1 MGYRRIRDE
10 LDGHKGIHVND
21 KRVLRICRKY
31 DIKSNIKW
39 KPKSCTR
46 GDRNPDHIA
55 KNYLH
60 REFHA
65 EKPNEKWLT
74 DVSEFKYYN
83 GIEVHKVYLS
93 AILDLYD
100 RRIVSFKISD
110 HNDNPLVMDT
120 FDEAVR
126 QEPDAHPLVHSD
138 RGFQYTSAQFYTRLK
153 KHHMKQSM
161 SRVAHCIDNGPMEGF
176 WGILKREMYYKQRF
190 NDRSVLEE
198 GYRDVEIGGC
208 KVRIGGMYEYAFAL
222 DGDNS
227 AENLTGNVR
236 DFLEEFQNTDRYKI
250 MLCHRP
256 DSFVFGD
263 ASDYWKIDLV
273 ISGHDHG
280 GQVVIPF
287 KGGLYGGDQGWFPP
301 YVHGLYRTG
310 RIRLFVTSGLSS
322 EKQKLPRWNNRPE
335 IAVLNVH

>member
-1 MGYRRIRDE
+1 MTIRKFIKKLFVTIIMIGIVLAAVLKVGYILICKVIVMIIFAVLAIRYWVGEDIRKAEEEKRGTWLFTLGFIGLTVLTMLAANIPGQVQRDQYLYLTKEHTEQLEKVLLREATADSERCIQWYEKQMLGIRNNKALGNHE
-10 LDGHKGIHVND
+10 LDYIG
-21 KRVLRICRKY
+21 
-31 DIKSNIKW
+31 
-39 KPKSCTR
+39 T
-46 GDRNPDHIA
+46 
-55 KNYLH
+55 
-60 REFHA
+60 A
-65 EKPNEKWLT
+65 EGKKMQKHPENSELVKDLT
-74 DVSEFKYYN
+74 DA
-83 GIEVHKVYLS
+83 G
-93 AILDLYD
+93 A
-100 RRIVSFKISD
+100 
-110 HNDNPLVMDT
+110 
-120 FDEAVR
+120 
-126 QEPDAHPLVHSD
+126 
-138 RGFQYTSAQFYTRLK
+138 
-153 KHHMKQSM
+153 
-161 SRVAHCIDNGPMEGF
+161 C
-176 WGILKREMYYKQRF
+176 
-190 NDRSVLEE
+190 VLEE

>member
-1 MGYRRIRDE
+1 MKETGESRLTKNKTVILLLIILLILIWFVGEILISYHWMKVNRYPVTVRNLPYTDTVTDAGFKMVVISDLHDHEFGKDNEKLIRCVKEQDPEMIILDGDMLNEDSKSDRVPVRLVKGLAEIAPVYYALGNHE
-10 LDGHKGIHVND
+10 LDYIG
-21 KRVLRICRKY
+21 
-31 DIKSNIKW
+31 
-39 KPKSCTR
+39 
-46 GDRNPDHIA
+46 A
-55 KNYLH
+55 
-60 REFHA
+60 A
-65 EKPNEKWLT
+65 EGKKMQKHPEDSGLVKDLT
-74 DVSEFKYYN
+74 DA
-83 GIEVHKVYLS
+83 G
-93 AILDLYD
+93 A
-100 RRIVSFKISD
+100 
-110 HNDNPLVMDT
+110 
-120 FDEAVR
+120 
-126 QEPDAHPLVHSD
+126 
-138 RGFQYTSAQFYTRLK
+138 
-153 KHHMKQSM
+153 
-161 SRVAHCIDNGPMEGF
+161 C
-176 WGILKREMYYKQRF
+176 
-190 NDRSVLEE
+190 VLEE

-227 AENLTGNVR
+227 AENLTGDVR

-322 EKQKLPRWNNRPE
+322 EKQKLPRWNKRPE

>member
-1 MGYRRIRDE
+1 MVIDIAETIAGECCKVYSVGRDQYVASFFLCVDDVAASKVIYE
-10 LDGHKGIHVND
+10 MMECSVEDV
-21 KRVLRICRKY
+21 VLNLLCKIWVQAVK
-31 DIKSNIKW
+31 D
-39 KPKSCTR
+39 
-46 GDRNPDHIA
+46 
-55 KNYLH
+55 
-60 REFHA
+60 
-65 EKPNEKWLT
+65 LT
-74 DVSEFKYYN
+74 DV
-83 GIEVHKVYLS
+83 G
-93 AILDLYD
+93 A
-100 RRIVSFKISD
+100 
-110 HNDNPLVMDT
+110 
-120 FDEAVR
+120 
-126 QEPDAHPLVHSD
+126 
-138 RGFQYTSAQFYTRLK
+138 
-153 KHHMKQSM
+153 
-161 SRVAHCIDNGPMEGF
+161 C
-176 WGILKREMYYKQRF
+176 
-190 NDRSVLEE
+190 VLEE